1 MFGSALQRTT
11 PGNALEV
18 EVPKSALE
26 GSIRVAVKALLGVP
40 FHSLRIFWDISSTV
54 GVCVRAYARARVRV
68 RALPLAV
75 EVLLGIISFFPVGC
89 WINCIFLCFVER
101 ALIEKVSGIIG
112 TGSKHF
118 GQQPNSPS
126 VDVEFV
132 VPIKT
137 NKPRVRLRF
146 WAMDEAVRFCCFCG
160 RTWHGVLKSARDGGS

>member
-1 MFGSALQRTT
+1 MARFQGSASLFGSALQRTT

-40 FHSLRIFWDISSTV
+40 FRSLRIFWDLSSTV
-54 GVCVRAYARARVRV
+54 RCVSKFAWGFACTCSCGSIDFEFGVVHHT
-68 RALPLAV
+68 LDQ
-75 EVLLGIISFFPVGC
+75 
-89 WINCIFLCFVER
+89 
-101 ALIEKVSGIIG
+101 VSGIIG

-137 NKPRVRLRF
+137 TKPRVRLRF
-146 WAMDEAVRFCCFCG
+146 WAMDEAVRCCCIPALWLTGFQ
-160 RTWHGVLKSARDGGS
+160 RLSARDSMN